1 MHRRL
6 SIGGSVRD
14 FGLTAFRSAKSEL
27 SILRDLASLSTT
39 SNYAAYAR
47 FVFSSPTP
55 ETNRLF
61 GEDREH
67 SETPSECEHNSGIGD
82 YKQNQSNQSQD

>member
-1 MHRRL
+1 MHRRR
-6 SIGGSVRD
+6 SIGGLVRD
-14 FGLTAFRSAKSEL
+14 FGLTDFRSAKSEL

-47 FVFSSPTP
+47 FVFSSPAP

-61 GEDREH
+61 GEDQEH
-67 SETPSECEHNSGIGD
+67 SECEHNSGIGD